1 MTMPTDA
8 LNIDLLRTLCALPG
22 IPGREE
28 AVRAVVREEMTP
40 LVDEISVD
48 TLGNLIGVRR
58 GRGGPRVMLAAH
70 MDEIGF
76 MVRHIDDKGF
86 LRLQATGGFD
96 VSRLPAQR
104 VLVHSSSGEVFRG
117 PLNVAGKPLHM
128 TPPGEQKPPT
138 VDDLFVDIGL
148 SGDEAS
154 ELVEIGDMVTLYR
167 ELEWSGHNIMTKA
180 LDDRVGIF
188 VMLEALRALDGPP
201 QAEIVAVATVQEEVG
216 TRGAGTAAFAIE
228 PDVALALDISPAGD
242 YAGAPEETAGL
253 WLGKGVGIKAM
264 DMSTISSQPLNRHL
278 KQLARDNGIPFQNE
292 ILVRGGTDAGAMQRA
307 RSGAPASTL
316 SIPVRYAHTVN
327 ETCSPTDVQA
337 AIDLLKLFL
346 EHAHEG
352 DYREQ

>member
-1 MTMPTDA
+1 MATTA
-8 LNIDLLRTLCALPG
+8 LNIDLLRKLCELPG

-28 AVRAVVREEMTP
+28 AVRDFVREQMTP

-48 TLGNLIGVRR
+48 ALGNLIGVRH
-58 GRGGPRVMLAAH
+58 GQGGPRVMLAAH
-70 MDEIGF
+70 LDEIGF
-76 MVRHIDDKGF
+76 IVKHIDDKGF

-104 VLVHSSSGEVFRG
+104 VIVHASSGESFRG

-128 TPPGEQKPPT
+128 TPAGEQKPPT

-148 SGDEAS
+148 SAEEARTHI
-154 ELVEIGDMVTLYR
+154 EIGDMVTLYR

-188 VMLEALRALDGPP
+188 VMLEALRALDGPTNT
-201 QAEIVAVATVQEEVG
+201 EIVAVATVQEEVG
-216 TRGAGTAAFAIE
+216 TRGAGVAAFAYE

-253 WLGKGVGIKAM
+253 RLGQGVGIKAM
-264 DMSTISSQPLNRHL
+264 DMSTISSYPLNLYL
-278 KQLARDNGIPFQNE
+278 KQLAREAGIPFQME

-327 ETCSPTDVQA
+327 ETCAPADVQA
-337 AIDLLKLFL
+337 TIDLLRLFL

-352 DYREQ
+352 DYREK